1 MTTSTSDNGNRVER
15 AEGGRRVAV
24 VGSGISGLAA
34 AYGLDQAGYDVE
46 LIEREDRPGGRF
58 GIETLGDR
66 AIVMGGKN
74 IGRKYRQFRAFTE
87 AMGDNPFES
96 FGINTSRV
104 KDGEVLP
111 VDSNR
116 RGRSIRSLVK
126 VSSPRDLFRL
136 VRLARTIK
144 RDESNRFLGGPAFTA
159 LARKHDHEPLSAH
172 FGEDLTR
179 YLLRP
184 VVVRMNGAEPDEVY
198 LGTFGTNLGML
209 MDTYDQLTNGVQPVL
224 DAFAKRVRFRLGAT
238 VEGLVTTDGRV
249 TGLRIAENG
258 GPAEEHGYDGVVL
271 AAPAYAASEIVRGED
286 AALGDRLA
294 EVRYFPSIVA
304 VVEYDQPIFQS
315 DVRAL
320 VMDDGP
326 CSNAGAYG
334 AEDRHIVRY
343 TFSGREGRVDE
354 LDPQQLEA
362 WIAEAEENLRRY
374 LGAPKAE
381 RVNMVTRH
389 WRAAYCAYLPFHG
402 EFLADVRGAVDR
414 MPGLQL
420 AGDYMRG
427 ASIEACFR
435 SGTEAAERLRSELG
449 GGTAGAAPVA
459 ADTGVA
465 G

>member
-1 MTTSTSDNGNRVER
+1 MTTKTSNNDTR
-15 AEGGRRVAV
+15 AEPAGDGRRVAV
-24 VGSGISGLAA
+24 VGSGASGLSAA
-34 AYGLDQAGYDVE
+34 HELQQAGYAVE
-46 LIEREDRPGGRF
+46 LIEREDRLGGRF

-66 AIVMGGKN
+66 PIVMGGKN

-87 AMGDNPFES
+87 AMGDNPFEE
-96 FGINTSRV
+96 FGINSSRV

-111 VDSNR
+111 VDSSR
-116 RGRSIRSLVK
+116 RGRSIRSLIK
-126 VSSPRDLFRL
+126 VGSPRDLFRL

-144 RDESNRFLGGPAFTA
+144 RDEANRFLGGPAFTE

-184 VVVRMNGAEPDEVY
+184 VTVRMNGAEPDEVY
-198 LGTFGTNLGML
+198 LGTFGTNLMML
-209 MDTYDQLTNGVQPVL
+209 MDTYDQLTHGIQPAL
-224 DAFAKRVRFRLGAT
+224 DAFAERVTVRLGAK
-238 VEGLVTTDGRV
+238 VEGLVVSDGRV

-258 GPAEEHGYDGVVL
+258 EPAKEHRYDGVVL
-271 AAPAYAASEIVRGED
+271 ATPAYAAAEIVRGDD
-286 AALGDRLA
+286 AALAGRLE

-304 VVEYDQPIFQS
+304 VIEYDRPIFTS
-315 DVRAL
+315 EVRAL

-354 LDPQQLEA
+354 LDPEQLER
-362 WIAEAEENLRRY
+362 WIADAEENLRRY
-374 LGAPKAE
+374 LGAPRAE
-381 RVNMVTRH
+381 RVRMVTRH

-402 EFLADVRGAVDR
+402 EFLTDVRSGIGR
-414 MPGLQL
+414 LPGLEL

-435 SGTEAAERLRSELG
+435 SGAEAAERLRSKLG
-449 GGTAGAAPVA
+449 GGAPAAAPVA
-459 ADTGVA
+459 ADSGVA